1 MSRSQ
6 PTAHDDPALT
16 NERALAESIFRAEAA
31 GVAGLAG
38 HLGPEFHQAI
48 DLIERAARRGGSVL
62 VTGLGKSGLI
72 GTKISATL
80 ASLGIAS
87 HFVHPT
93 EAAHGDLGN
102 FRKQDVVLALSYSG
116 ESDEVIALCAILQ
129 QDGIPVIS
137 ISAGPTPAGKPSGLM
152 RVSTINLAIGRVE
165 EDAEISP
172 APTVSTTATLALG
185 DALAL
190 CASRRLQFTHDDFV
204 KRHPGGSLGGLM
216 RPITEAL
223 RFVVGK
229 SLNPVPDDVSVAEAC
244 KLSETP
250 MRRPGAML
258 LVDRATG
265 KLTGLFTDADLR
277 RLIERDRSA
286 LDLPVREVMTKNP
299 GTLPDSARVRDAVRM
314 VREFRRD
321 EIPVVDPLGVPVG
334 MLDVQDLIAMRLVR
348 E

>member
-1 MSRSQ
+1 MPRTE
-6 PTAHDDPALT
+6 PTDPSIT
-16 NERALAESIFRAEAA
+16 NERALAEGVFRAEAA
-31 GVAGLAG
+31 AVGALAERI
-38 HLGPEFHQAI
+38 GPEFHKAVET
-48 DLIERAARRGGSVL
+48 LERCARAGGSVL

-72 GTKISATL
+72 GQKISATL
-80 ASLGIAS
+80 ASLGIPS

-102 FRKQDVVLALSYSG
+102 FRRADVCIALSYSG
-116 ESDEVIALCAILQ
+116 ETDEVIALAAILH

-137 ISAGPTPAGKPSGLM
+137 ITAGPKVAGEKPSGLE
-152 RVSTINLAIGRVE
+152 RVATIDLHIGRVE
-165 EDAEISP
+165 EDADISP
-172 APTVSTTATLALG
+172 APTVSTTAVLAMG

-216 RPITEAL
+216 KPVTDAL

-229 SLNPVPDDVSVAEAC
+229 SLNPVPDDLTVSEAL
-244 KLSETP
+244 KQSETP

-258 LVDRATG
+258 LVNRDTG
-265 KLTGLFTDADLR
+265 VLTGLFTDGDLR
-277 RLIERDRSA
+277 RLIEKDRGL
-286 LDLPVREVMTKNP
+286 LDRPVSDVMTRNP
-299 GTLPDSARVRDAVRM
+299 GTLADSARVRDAVRM

-321 EIPVVDPLGVPVG
+321 EIPVVDPLGRPVG
-334 MLDVQDLIAMRLVR
+334 ILDVQDLIAMRVVK